1 MDLEKRRRGKA
12 NVNKLKPQ
20 NMFDVLTTDCDEG
33 AGEVNS
39 VGVGEK
45 LTGVCAMR
53 FNVADVAK
61 PLASAV
67 KVTEANNVVVLHPTE
82 GKSFILNL
90 DTNERIEI
98 RRGKGTYV
106 FDVQCTEGDEVGTVT
121 LDSGASV
128 SVWPKSLLPTVKM
141 EPKKEGLRMVAAN
154 GTPIKNYGQK
164 LIKFRGTA
172 MQEADGLDQVF
183 KRLA

>member
-1 MDLEKRRRGKA
+1 M
-12 NVNKLKPQ
+12 
-20 NMFDVLTTDCDEG
+20 T
-33 AGEVNS
+33 GE
-39 VGVGEK
+39 
-45 LTGVCAMR
+45 CALR

-67 KVTEANNVVVLHPTE
+67 KITEANNVVVLHPKE

-90 DTNERIEI
+90 DTNERIKI
-98 RRGKGTYV
+98 RKEKGTYV
-106 FDVQCTEGDEVGTVT
+106 FDVQYTECDEVGTVT

-128 SVWPKSLLPTVKM
+128 SVWPRVLLPKVKM

-164 LIKFRGTA
+164 LIRLRGTA

>member
-1 MDLEKRRRGKA
+1 MW
-12 NVNKLKPQ
+12 PQ
-20 NMFDVLTTDCDEG
+20 NKFDELTTDSDDE
-33 AGEVNS
+33 ADEVNL

-45 LTGVCAMR
+45 LTGECAMR

-67 KVTEANNVVVLHPTE
+67 KITEANNVVVLHPKE
-82 GKSFILNL
+82 GKSFTLNL
-90 DTNERIEI
+90 DTNERIKI
-98 RRGKGTYV
+98 RKEKGTYV
-106 FDVQCTEGDEVGTVT
+106 FDVQYTEGDEVGTVT

-172 MQEADGLDQVF
+172 MQEDDGLEQVS